1 MSRDFEKPRYSIN
14 DILNVLSRSGS
25 DETYEAMSELTGL
38 SIEQLYQM
46 QQGEKIKMVV
56 VGCRVREVE
65 NKCTKLSEEE
75 LELLRKGSIEPV
87 REVAKRAAKA
97 LVEKIEKG
105 KFSVQLSVYDNI
117 ERKMILDDIIFI
129 DHHAAGEADFDSF
142 RQKKV
147 YDIDWCADNDEMVD
161 FAPPKEA
168 YVDASL
174 TDDEIYSD
182 LEERYGLPVNGFLC
196 EI

>member
-14 DILNVLSRSGS
+14 DVLNVLPRSGS

-38 SIEQLYQM
+38 SIDQLHQM
-46 QQGEKIKMVV
+46 QQGEKAKMVV
-56 VGCRVREVE
+56 VGCQVREVE
-65 NKCTKLSEEE
+65 NKCTTLSEDK

-87 REVAKRAAKA
+87 REAAKLAAKA
-97 LVEKIEKG
+97 LVEKFEKG
-105 KFSVQLSVYDNI
+105 NFSVQLSVFDSV
-117 ERKMILDDIIFI
+117 ERKMLLDDIIFI
-129 DHHAAGEADFDSF
+129 DHHAAGEADFDGP

-147 YDIDWCADNDEMVD
+147 YDISWAADKYEMED

-174 TDDEIYSD
+174 TDNEIYDD
-182 LEERYGLPVNGFLC
+182 LEYRYGLPVESFLC